1 MKEFKEIVDG
11 IAHSLNMTVDALVK
25 AYPHLRAEYS
35 WYYTCNIVQIAFGVL
50 LFLFAGISAFTF
62 ISWVYTVNDYHSTQ
76 IRCRNSFKAFALSL
90 FITLIIFIIFLSASY
105 MKGFTSPDVL
115 IINKV
120 INTISCAE

>member
-35 WYYTCNIVQIAFGVL
+35 WYYACNTVQIVFCVL
-50 LFLFAGISAFTF
+50 LFIFAGASLFTL
-62 ISWVYTVNDYHSTQ
+62 INWVYTVNDYHSTE
-76 IRCRNSFKAFALSL
+76 IRCSSSFKAFEVSL
-90 FITLIIFIIFLSASY
+90 VITLVIFIIFLLASIL
-105 MKGFTSPDVL
+105 KGFTSPDVL

-120 INTISCAE
+120 INTISCGE